1 MLCSVNDAGNVLPS
15 TCVYL
20 NGRLSGSGTAELGPF
35 SGRIAFRAPSAGAGW
50 LIFRSES
57 AAGGGG
63 VLEATAV
70 RIRFA
75 AAS

>member
-1 MLCSVNDAGNVLPS
+1 LPGCEFAS
-15 TCVYL
+15 A
-20 NGRLSGSGTAELGPF
+20 GSGTAELGPF
-35 SGRIAFRAPSAGAGW
+35 GGRIAFRAPSAGAGW

>member
-1 MLCSVNDAGNVLPS
+1 LRFPAVGRAALLCSVNDAGNVLPS

-57 AAGGGG
+57 AG
-63 VLEATAV
+63 AV
-70 RIRFA
+70 PL
-75 AAS
+75 S

>member
-1 MLCSVNDAGNVLPS
+1 LLCSVNDAGNVLPS

-20 NGRLSGSGTAELGPF
+20 NGRLSGSG
-35 SGRIAFRAPSAGAGW
+35 
-50 LIFRSES
+50 